1 MNGTAAILGSVLR
14 VAATTA
20 ATSSL
25 RRAASE
31 AKTKLLLAILMGVA
45 GMVGIICLS
54 AAAFLVLRDRLGA
67 VEAWSLVGVFYLLLA
82 VAVYFLGQKRTR
94 R

>member
-1 MNGTAAILGSVLR
+1 MNGAAAVLGSVLR

-20 ATSSL
+20 AASSL

-31 AKTKLLLAILMGVA
+31 AKTQLLLAILMGVA
-45 GMVGIICLS
+45 GMVGVICLS

-82 VAVYFLGQKRTR
+82 VAVYFLAQRYAR

>member
-1 MNGTAAILGSVLR
+1 MNGAAAVLGSVLR

-25 RRAASE
+25 RRAAGE
-31 AKTKLLLAILMGVA
+31 AKTQLLLAILMGVA
-45 GMVGIICLS
+45 GVVGVICLS

-82 VAVYFLGQKRTR
+82 AAVYFLGQR
-94 R
+94 RARH

>member
-1 MNGTAAILGSVLR
+1 MNGATAVLGSALR

-20 ATSSL
+20 AASSL

-31 AKTKLLLAILMGVA
+31 AKMQLSLALLMGVA
-45 GMVGIICLS
+45 GLAGVICLS
-54 AAAFLVLRDRLGA
+54 AAAFIVLRDQLGA
-67 VEAWSLVGVFYLLLA
+67 AEAWSLVGIVYLLLA
-82 VAVYFLGQKRTR
+82 VAVYFIGRKLAR